1 MEVTNYLL
9 GYKDKYIVQNT
20 QMFNFS
26 LDSVLL
32 PNFVT
37 LNKNIKNILDIG
49 CGNAPIPLILSTK
62 TNALIT
68 GVEIQKEVY
77 DLAVKSV
84 KINNLEKQINIINAD
99 INEIYNQFETESF
112 DVITCNPPFFKVSE
126 KSNLNK
132 SDYKTIARHEIKLN
146 LDDIF
151 KISKKLLKN
160 NGYVA
165 IVHRPERLLD
175 ILNSMQKY
183 NIEPKKI
190 QFIYPKTNMEANI
203 LLVEGMKNGKKG
215 LKVLNPIYTHLDN
228 GEYTEQIKKYF
239 EGEVK
244 YE

>member
-62 TNALIT
+62 TSALIT
-68 GVEIQKEVY
+68 GVEIQKDVY

-84 KINNLEKQINIINAD
+84 KINNLENQINIINAD
-99 INEIYNQFETESF
+99 INELYNKFETESF

-126 KSNLNK
+126 QSNLNK
-132 SDYKTIARHEIKLN
+132 SDYKTIARHEVKLN

-190 QFIYPKTNMEANI
+190 QFIYPKTNMESNI
-203 LLVEGMKNGKKG
+203 LLVEGKKNGNKG
-215 LKVLNPIYTHLDN
+215 LKILPPIYTHLEN

-239 EGEVK
+239 EEK
-244 YE
+244 